1 MENQF
6 QTQETAPPLQKL
18 PNATLTLILGI
29 LSVISCCCCGGL
41 GIVPAVIALILSAK
55 SNKLLK
61 ENPNGYSDAGNH
73 KAGRII
79 AIIGLVF
86 NVLGLFYNLFNIIV
100 YGGIAWIDAINNT
113 IYDSPYYY

>member
-1 MENQF
+1 MDNQF

-29 LSVISCCCCGGL
+29 LSILSCCCCGGIGVL
-41 GIVPAVIALILSAK
+41 PAAIALILSGK

-86 NVLGLFYNLFNIIV
+86 NILGLFYTLFNIILV
-100 YGGIAWIDAINNT
+100 GGEVWLESMNNT
-113 IYDSPYYY
+113 IYNSPNYY

>member
-29 LSVISCCCCGGL
+29 LSILSCCCCGGL
-41 GIVPAVIALILSAK
+41 GVLPAAIALILSGK

-61 ENPNGYSDAGNH
+61 ENPDGYSDAGNH

>member
-6 QTQETAPPLQKL
+6 QTQETAPSLQKL

-73 KAGRII
+73 KAGRIC
-79 AIIGLVF
+79 AIIGLI
-86 NVLGLFYNLFNIIV
+86 LSGLFLIYYIAIV
-100 YGGIAWIDAINNT
+100 GLYASN
-113 IYDSPYYY
+113 PYYY